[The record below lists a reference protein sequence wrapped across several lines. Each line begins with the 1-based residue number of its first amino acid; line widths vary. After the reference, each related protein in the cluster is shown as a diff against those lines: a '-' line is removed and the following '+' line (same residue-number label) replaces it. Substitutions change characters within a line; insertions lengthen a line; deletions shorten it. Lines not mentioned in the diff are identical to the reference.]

1 MFFSRKIHN
10 LKAVKNIRAGAKS
23 KIVCFGD
30 SITWGYFFGTQS
42 NLNYPKSLQ
51 QKIKKNYP
59 KSKVNIINEGHNG
72 WTSSD
77 AVGYMKHIIKL
88 KPDLVIVMFGIN
100 DVMKNIT
107 LKEYLSNMKCI
118 IKIIKD
124 FGSDVLVL
132 SPTKI
137 NRKINISLN
146 IYSEKVLK
154 LAKRNFVN
162 FIDIRKI
169 MQQIL
174 DIGGFEQNDFIS
186 VDTVHLKKDKYKII
200 SNIVYKNMFNKNAL

>member
-1 MFFSRKIHN
+1 MFFSKKTNN
-10 LKAVKNIRAGAKS
+10 LKAVKKIKTGERS
-23 KIVCFGD
+23 KIICFGD

-51 QKIKKNYP
+51 QKIKKHYP
-59 KSKVNIINEGHNG
+59 KSKINIINEGHNG
-72 WTSSD
+72 WTSLD
-77 AVGYMKHIIKL
+77 GVDYVKHIIKL
-88 KPDLVIVMFGIN
+88 KPDLVIIMFGIN

-107 LKEYLSNMKCI
+107 LKEYLYNMKCI

-124 FGSDVLVL
+124 FGSEVLVL

-137 NRKINISLN
+137 NRKINTKLD

-162 FIDIRKI
+162 FIDIRKT
-169 MQQIL
+169 MQHIL

-200 SNIVYKNMFNKNAL
+200 SNIIYKNMFNKSTL